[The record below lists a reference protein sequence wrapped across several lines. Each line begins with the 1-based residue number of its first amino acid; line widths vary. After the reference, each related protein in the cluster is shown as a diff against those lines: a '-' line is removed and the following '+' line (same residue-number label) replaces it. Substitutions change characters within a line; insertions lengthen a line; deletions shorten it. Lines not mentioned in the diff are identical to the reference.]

1 MKKHITCL
9 IVLLI
14 IGCDS
19 NLKKWMTYD
28 EKQEIEENSNSK
40 IKKLQY
46 KRIQSISTDK
56 NELIKGYEN
65 EINLFLE
72 SKYNKL
78 EPLMIEKSIPEIQQ
92 HIIDGKFTYY
102 DLSLFYISRIYLI
115 EFNKLRC
122 TTIKILEQ
130 QKFGICN
137 SQTIGTKRI
146 LPF

>member
-1 MKKHITCL
+1 MKKHITYL

-56 NELIKGYEN
+56 NELIKGYEK
-65 EINLFLE
+65 EINLFLK
-72 SKYNKL
+72 SKYNELK
-78 EPLMIEKSIPEIQQ
+78 PLIIEKSIPENKDLSKEENQKSQIQQ
-92 HIIDGKFTYY
+92 
-102 DLSLFYISRIYLI
+102 
-115 EFNKLRC
+115 
-122 TTIKILEQ
+122 TT
-130 QKFGICN
+130 N
-137 SQTIGTKRI
+137 
-146 LPF
+146 

>member
-1 MKKHITCL
+1 MKKHITYL

-56 NELIKGYEN
+56 NELIKGYEK
-65 EINLFLE
+65 EINLCNFTAKLQYPNNRRE
-72 SKYNKL
+72 NSK
-78 EPLMIEKSIPEIQQ
+78 
-92 HIIDGKFTYY
+92 
-102 DLSLFYISRIYLI
+102 
-115 EFNKLRC
+115 
-122 TTIKILEQ
+122 
-130 QKFGICN
+130 
-137 SQTIGTKRI
+137 
-146 LPF
+146 

>member
-1 MKKHITCL
+1 MKKHITFL

-19 NLKKWMTYD
+19 NIKKWMTYD

-65 EINLFLE
+65 ENQ
-72 SKYNKL
+72 KL
-78 EPLMIEKSIPEIQQ
+78 MK
-92 HIIDGKFTYY
+92 
-102 DLSLFYISRIYLI
+102 RA
-115 EFNKLRC
+115 KLR
-122 TTIKILEQ
+122 Q
-130 QKFGICN
+130 WN
-137 SQTIGTKRI
+137 
-146 LPF
+146 